1 MTKWLIPALFL
12 FPLSSFAE
20 TATYDVSGMTCNS
33 CVKAIKASVC
43 KTEGI
48 EKCDV
53 TIGKLVISTKPGVVV
68 DEQKIKDAVV
78 RAGDYKVTGSTTKK

>member
-20 TATYDVSGMTCNS
+20 TTTYDVSGMTCS
-33 CVKAIKASVC
+33 ACVKMIKASAC
-43 KTEGI
+43 KIEGI

-78 RAGDYKVTGSTTKK
+78 RAGDYKVTGSSTKK